1 MRLNSKTHSPS
12 APTVIGFF
20 LLALTACGNFSSNCT
35 APTSATTSET
45 GFAPVATRSSANPSP
60 TEKSEAAA
68 MSVTVARG
76 GLPAGARIEKVV
88 DANFPTS
95 LAFASDGR
103 VFYTEKNT
111 GNLRVIS
118 ASGQLLSEPV
128 VHLDTDG
135 TNERGLLGIALDPNF
150 SSNHALWLYHTLPGN
165 PTVDEIV
172 RVTLEG
178 NRATQVES
186 ALRSPNPG
194 RASNHN
200 GGVIHF
206 GPDGMLYGV
215 IGEHAMPALAQD
227 TSKIPG
233 KVHRFAPSV
242 PLTSA
247 PGNPFPNSSI
257 FAYGLR
263 NSFGFDFDP
272 LTGKLFVTINGP
284 NCDDYV
290 IIAQPGSNLGWRPN
304 YPCGDA
310 NPEFFKPLLPLIRYQ
325 KPPALTQ
332 LTFYRGNLFPE
343 WKNDIFFCAFN
354 DSTMRHVKLNAARD
368 AFASVETFPMDS
380 VSCLVDVETGI
391 DGALWFTSGRAIYRM
406 MK

>member
-1 MRLNSKTHSPS
+1 MRS
-12 APTVIGFF
+12 AKGIRALIAFF
-20 LLALTACGNFSSNCT
+20 LLASTACANFSSNRALPTT
-35 APTSATTSET
+35 APTSET
-45 GFAPVATRSSANPSP
+45 HVAPVATRSSANPSP
-60 TEKSEAAA
+60 AAKSKATATPA
-68 MSVTVARG
+68 PLARA
-76 GLPAGARIEKVV
+76 GLPAGARVEKAVN
-88 DANFPTS
+88 ANFPTS
-95 LAFASDGR
+95 LAFAPDGR

-118 ASGQLLSEPV
+118 SGQLLSEPV

-165 PTVDEIV
+165 PTIDEIV

-178 NRATQVES
+178 NRAVQVES
-186 ALRSPNPG
+186 AFRSPNPG

-206 GPDGMLYGV
+206 GPDGMLYVV

-227 TSKIPG
+227 TSKVPG
-233 KVHRFAPSV
+233 KIHRFAPGV
-242 PLTSA
+242 PLTPA

-290 IIAQPGSNLGWRPN
+290 IIAQPGSNLGWRQN

-310 NPEFFKPLLPLIRYQ
+310 SPEYFKPLLPLIRYQ
-325 KPPALTQ
+325 NPPALTQ

-354 DSTMRHVKLNAARD
+354 DSAMRHVKLNASRD
-368 AFASVETFPMDS
+368 AFAAVETFPTDR
-380 VSCLVDVETGI
+380 VSCLVDVETAS
-391 DGALWFTSGRAIYRM
+391 DGALWFTHAQAIYRIL
-406 MK
+406 K